1 MSNRPETN
9 SPQKKNDLN
18 APHACNRCESLFG
31 PQRHS
36 LKMWDGKRYCVE
48 CVNTVSPELLAWAR
62 EHAFLEETLTLDA
75 ISRKK
80 YYKYKFFYPLIGIL
94 VIFFPLGLFVVGFWN
109 GFLLSLLPVAFLLP
123 LYLLTLKL
131 DAAGKRAAEELPRT
145 LVVQNNQLI
154 VVHEDD
160 SHFYDLSEL
169 YYYESDTD
177 RTVDNLY
184 LENRPALI
192 LEKKPGW
199 NWQRFVWEE
208 IRYACG
214 LTPEKR
220 ELWCSFFQLIELPRK
235 EMSSTRSYHFKMT
248 VLVMVFL
255 LLSLAI
261 MVINYRV
268 FFILLALLTW
278 IYPLQAL
285 STAKRISTK
294 VVTVCG
300 TLLMNGFMFFA
311 FVSRNAMYAGLFCL
325 VEMCLFLV
333 AMFYIRKRLNREP
346 D

>member
-1 MSNRPETN
+1 
-9 SPQKKNDLN
+9 
-18 APHACNRCESLFG
+18 
-31 PQRHS
+31 
-36 LKMWDGKRYCVE
+36 MWDGKRYCVA
-48 CVNTVSPELLAWAR
+48 CINAASPELLSFAR
-62 EHAFLEETLTLDA
+62 AHAYLEETLTLDV

-80 YYKYKFFYPLIGIL
+80 FYKYNFFYPLIGLL
-94 VIFFPLGLFVVGFWN
+94 VIFFPLGWLVVGFWN
-109 GFLLSLLPVAFLLP
+109 GFLLALFPVAFLLP
-123 LYLLTLKL
+123 LYLLSLKL
-131 DAAGKRAAEELPRT
+131 DAAGKSAAEELPRT

-154 VVHEDD
+154 VVHEQE
-160 SHFYDLSEL
+160 SQFYDLSEL

-192 LEKKPGW
+192 LEKTPGW

-220 ELWCSFFQLIELPRK
+220 ELWSSFFQLIELPRK
-235 EMSSTRSYHFKMT
+235 EMSSTRSYHFKWT
-248 VLVMVFL
+248 LLVVTFI
-255 LLSLAI
+255 LLSLVI
-261 MVINYRV
+261 MVISYRTC
-268 FFILLALLTW
+268 FMLIALLTW

-300 TLLMNGFMFFA
+300 ALLMNGFMFFA

-333 AMFYIRKRLNREP
+333 VAFYIRKRLKQET